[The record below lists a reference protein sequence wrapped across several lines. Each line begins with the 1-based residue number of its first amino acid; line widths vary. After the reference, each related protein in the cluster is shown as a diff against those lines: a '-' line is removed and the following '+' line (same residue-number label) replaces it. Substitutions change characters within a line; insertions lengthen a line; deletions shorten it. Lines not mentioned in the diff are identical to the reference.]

1 VGERYLAVK
10 MSELKGKVFGG
21 EGSCGGVMFPQFNN
35 CRDGIFAAA
44 KIVEIMSNTK
54 KSISELVNELP
65 KFYSQR
71 RILEGVD
78 IRKTMEHLKSQLKDY
93 ELIDN
98 DVKINGPDWFVL
110 AHPSNTE
117 PIIRIISEARTTKKA
132 QELVDWFTSLCES
145 H

>member
-1 VGERYLAVK
+1 
-10 MSELKGKVFGG
+10 
-21 EGSCGGVMFPQFNN
+21 
-35 CRDGIFAAA
+35 
-44 KIVEIMSNTK
+44 
-54 KSISELVNELP
+54 
-65 KFYSQR
+65 
-71 RILEGVD
+71 
-78 IRKTMEHLKSQLKDY
+78 MEHLKSQLKDY